1 MELAPVKSIMLTI
14 VIAWSGAL
22 WAQDFVSE
30 MIPTQLV
37 EEGTPIRL
45 ELLIRKP
52 STPGPYP
59 TVVFN
64 HGSTGRGDNPDLF
77 QRSWTHLAVAKVFN
91 EKGWM
96 IVFPQR
102 RGRGQS
108 NGKYD
113 EGFEPD
119 RSRYSCQPALFLAG
133 LERAILDLDE
143 VMAHLK
149 TRSDVRH
156 DRLLIAGQ
164 SRGGILSIA
173 YAGVRPNVFTGA
185 VNFVGGWMTDRCPD
199 PGAINTATFRRGAA
213 FKRPTLWLYGEA
225 DRFYSLSHSKDN
237 FEAFKAAGGTGTFH
251 AYWVPGNNSGH
262 GLISHPALW
271 QDHLS
276 EYLRTLD

>member
-1 MELAPVKSIMLTI
+1 MHPSKASCSTI

-52 STPGPYP
+52 STPGPYL

-119 RSRYSCQPALFLAG
+119 RSRYSCQPALSLAG

-149 TRSDVRH
+149 
-156 DRLLIAGQ
+156 
-164 SRGGILSIA
+164 
-173 YAGVRPNVFTGA
+173 
-185 VNFVGGWMTDRCPD
+185 
-199 PGAINTATFRRGAA
+199 
-213 FKRPTLWLYGEA
+213 
-225 DRFYSLSHSKDN
+225 
-237 FEAFKAAGGTGTFH
+237 
-251 AYWVPGNNSGH
+251 
-262 GLISHPALW
+262 PAPM
-271 QDHLS
+271 
-276 EYLRTLD
+276 